1 MKIFLRN
8 THTGL
13 LYAGQDKWT
22 NTHADALDFEQTDLA
37 LDTVSET
44 KMERIEVLVHFEEPA
59 FEIPLKVI
67 TPPA

>member
-22 NTHADALDFEQTDLA
+22 NTHADALDFEQTGLA